1 MCSLMTATEC
11 SYHQISSV
19 HRHLKIILNFI
30 YFVNRSCN
38 GIGISGWWI
47 FNYLKLR
54 IDWDPINLCISSVVR
69 PHSKSYK
76 SISSIEH
83 MSQRILS
90 PVANCQDTTFS
101 YYQCVQ
107 KPDPRPS
114 NIATGLWK
122 CYAIWH
128 SRSIPSPFGD
138 GPALSGSHCY
148 ANSKGWSAVNDNDTA
163 TTALAARQE
172 TNRIQD
178 TRPRAQ
184 GNLRRATS
192 VPCLTAKPAHTE
204 TMSTILKRASSR
216 RATNKRRAFRP

>member
-1 MCSLMTATEC
+1 MRPIGGHGIRYPRSRIR
-11 SYHQISSV
+11 YGRSS
-19 HRHLKIILNFI
+19 
-30 YFVNRSCN
+30 
-38 GIGISGWWI
+38 
-47 FNYLKLR
+47 
-54 IDWDPINLCISSVVR
+54 IDG
-69 PHSKSYK
+69 
-76 SISSIEH
+76 ISSIEH

-128 SRSIPSPFGD
+128 SRSTPSPFGD

-148 ANSKGWSAVNDNDTA
+148 ANSKGLSAVNDNDTA

-192 VPCLTAKPAHTE
+192 VHCLTAKPAHTE
-204 TMSTILKRASSR
+204 TMSTIIKRASSIDVPR
-216 RATNKRRAFRP
+216 INLERFGRRAFACAGPTLWNNLPTKLRVNDNHTQFKKLLKTCLFST